1 MTRTNLKSTRLL
13 RIVILAFAMSTPA
26 FSQARVVISQVYGGG
41 GNAGAT
47 YRNDFVEIFNSGD
60 TAQNLS
66 GWSVQYASSTGT
78 TWQTTPLTG
87 ALQPGHYYLVQEA
100 AGSAGTTNLPT
111 PDATGT
117 IPMSATAAKV
127 ALVSNSIALS
137 GACPTAGVVDFI
149 GFGTGTNCFEG
160 SAIAPLLSNTTANF
174 RAGGGCT
181 DGNANN
187 TDYSAAAPN
196 PRNSA
201 SPVTACI
208 AIQSFGPLTP
218 LSQNEGNSGTTAF
231 VYTIMLNIP
240 APSQVDF
247 NASTLDGTA
256 MAPSDYIPLMNF
268 PRSIPTNQQITTVTV
283 LVKGDATV
291 EPDETFS
298 VVLSGISGAAPI
310 TPTLSAGGIILN
322 DDISAGGLSFNPATL
337 PNGTES
343 VAYSQVLTV
352 ANGTTCSFGTS
363 GSTPPG
369 LTLSFTGSTNT
380 ATLGGLPSF
389 SGNFGFTVSA
399 TCSNGSTSQPYSVS
413 IAFACESGTKTSTP
427 IHTIQGSGVSS
438 LMAGQTVEVEGIV
451 VGDFQLSTQ
460 LKGFYLQE
468 PDATWDADPLTSEG
482 IFIFDNLVGA
492 DVNIGDRV
500 RVRGTV
506 DEFASSG
513 SFLGTTLNS
522 SLTEIGAVAAKTV
535 CSTGNSFTR
544 TTVSLPIA
552 NAGDLERYEGMAVQ
566 FTQQLTV
573 TGNFSL
579 GTFDQLDL
587 APSVLYTPTSSPNSA
602 SWPLQTSLNARSV
615 IALDDASTLANA
627 ALYPTIFPQG
637 GLSAINTLR
646 AGAIVNYDPGTKTN
660 SPLIGV
666 LDDRFGEYRLQPTA
680 PVTFYNANPR
690 PDIAPILTSVGGRF
704 RAAGA
709 NVLNFFTT
717 LNSRGAATPT
727 EFDRQKTKVIE
738 ALSGMNADVYG
749 LTEVQNYAN
758 GLASGDAYTNIALQS
773 LVDGLNC
780 KKAGFSPLC
789 VNPPTTPY
797 APIDTLFLGSSNG
810 TDAIR
815 NAIIYNISVLT
826 PVGAPALYYQNDTNR
841 PSLAQTFKPVSGVK
855 AAQQTFTLVVNH
867 YRSKSSACG
876 GVSDDIYQGNCNGL
890 RLNMATNVAAWL
902 NSNPTADPAGANRRL
917 LLVGDFNAYYG
928 EDPMQYFSS
937 HGYTNLIN
945 AIVGAKAYSY
955 NFGSQAGYL
964 DHALANAAMNGLVRG
979 VAEWHNNSDEPSSLQ
994 ALGSASKSAAAQAA
1008 YYGADP
1014 YAASDHDP
1022 FIVGFNTLAGDLN
1035 DDGVVDLKDQA
1046 LITGAFNK
1054 SASSV
1059 DRRMDYDGDGKI
1071 TLNDYR
1077 LWSALY
1083 RAFLQ

>member
-1 MTRTNLKSTRLL
+1 MSAS
-13 RIVILAFAMSTPA
+13 AFA
-26 FSQARVVISQVYGGG
+26 QARVVISQVYGGG
-41 GNAGAT
+41 GNSGST
-47 YRNDFVEIFNSGD
+47 YKNDFVELFNSGD
-60 TAQNLS
+60 TAQDLT

-87 ALQPGHYYLVQEA
+87 TLQPGHYYLVQEA
-100 AGSAGTTNLPT
+100 QGAGGTTNLPT

-127 ALVSNSIALS
+127 ALVSSTTALS
-137 GACPTAGVVDFI
+137 GACPTTGVVDLI

-160 SAIAPLLSNTTANF
+160 SAIAPVLTNTTAGF

-187 TDYSAAAPN
+187 TDFSTSAPN

-201 SPVTACI
+201 SAVMTCI

-231 VYTIMLNIP
+231 VYTVKLNIP
-240 APSQVDF
+240 AQSTVAF
-247 NASTLDGTA
+247 NASTQDGTA
-256 MAPSDYIPLMNF
+256 TAPSDYTALSSAPF
-268 PRSIPTNQQITTVTV
+268 SISANQQTATVTV
-283 LVKGDATV
+283 LVNGDTTV

-298 VVLSGISGAAPI
+298 VVLSGISGASPI
-310 TPTLSAGGIILN
+310 TPILSGGGIILN
-322 DDISAGGLSFNPATL
+322 DDISAGGLSFSPATL
-337 PNGTES
+337 PGGTES

-352 ANGTTCSFGTS
+352 VGGTTCNFGTS
-363 GSTPPG
+363 GSVPPG
-369 LTLSFTGSTNT
+369 LALSFTGTSNT
-380 ATLGGLPSF
+380 ATLGGLPTFSGSF
-389 SGNFGFTVSA
+389 SFTVSA
-399 TCSNGSTSQPYSVS
+399 NCSNGSTSQPYSVS

-427 IHTIQGSGVSS
+427 IHTIQGSGAASP
-438 LMAGQTVEVEGIV
+438 LAGQIVEVEGIV

-492 DVNIGDRV
+492 DVNVGDRV

-522 SLTEIGAVAAKTV
+522 SLTEIGTVAAKTV

-587 APSVLYTPTSSPNSA
+587 APSLLYTPTSSPNSA
-602 SWPLQTSLNARSV
+602 TWPIQASLNARSV
-615 IALDDASTLANA
+615 IAIDDASTLANA

-637 GLSAINTLR
+637 GLSAANTLR
-646 AGAIVNYDPGTKTN
+646 AGAIVNYDPGTQTN
-660 SPLIGV
+660 TPLVGV

-690 PDIAPILTSVGGRF
+690 PLIAPILTSVGGRF
-704 RAAGA
+704 RAASA

-717 LNSRGAATPT
+717 LNSRGAATQT
-727 EFDRQKTKVIE
+727 EFDNQKTKVVE
-738 ALSGMNADVYG
+738 SLSAMNADVYG

-758 GLASGDAYTNIALQS
+758 GQASGNAYTNIALQS

-780 KKAGFSPLC
+780 KKAGMSPLC
-789 VNPPTTPY
+789 VNPPATPY
-797 APIDTLFLGSSNG
+797 ALVDTLFLAGNNG

-815 NAIIYNISVLT
+815 SAIIYNPSTLT
-826 PVGAPALYYQNDTNR
+826 PVGAPAMYYQNDTNR
-841 PSLAQTFKPVSGVK
+841 PALAQTFKPASGVK
-855 AAQQTFTLVVNH
+855 ADQQTFTLVVNH
-867 YRSKSSACG
+867 YRSKGSACG
-876 GVSDDIYQGNCNGL
+876 GASDDIYQGNCNGL
-890 RLNMATNVAAWL
+890 RLNMATNVVAWL
-902 NSNPTADPAGANRRL
+902 GTNPTNDPAVANRRQ
-917 LLVGDFNAYYG
+917 LLVGDFNAYFG
-928 EDPMQYFSS
+928 EDPMQYFGSQ
-937 HGYTNLIN
+937 GYTNLIN
-945 AIVGAKAYSY
+945 AIIGAKAYSY

-964 DHALANAAMNGLVRG
+964 DHGLANAPMNGLVRS
-979 VAEWHNNSDEPSSLQ
+979 VAEWHNNADEPSSLQ
-994 ALGSASKSAAAQAA
+994 ALSSSTKSAAAQAA
-1008 YYGADP
+1008 YYAADP

-1035 DDGVVDLKDQA
+1035 DDGVVDSKDQA
-1046 LITGAFNK
+1046 LITAAFNK
-1054 SASSV
+1054 SASAV

-1077 LWSALY
+1077 LWTVLY